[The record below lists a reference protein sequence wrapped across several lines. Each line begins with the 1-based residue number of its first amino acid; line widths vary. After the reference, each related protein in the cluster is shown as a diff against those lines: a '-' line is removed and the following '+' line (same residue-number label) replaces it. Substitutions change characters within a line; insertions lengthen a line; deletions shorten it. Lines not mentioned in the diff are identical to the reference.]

1 MAGSDSGLSATP
13 EKRTG
18 FSLKNFGRSLW
29 AEISTAGKTPAITQL
44 GLAPGQ
50 DNAGAAP
57 GATQPDATANIPGN
71 TVYTPLAGTVLTA
84 ETQTPFTPMDIE
96 DRAGLA
102 DAKREALQSAGA
114 PDRQGEPETR
124 TYKGAT
130 YVKGA
135 DREWHLQ
142 ETQTSE
148 VNKETPAIAWPMPAP
163 IADDTALS
171 ATELNAESQPAP
183 AKAAPA
189 QTRKPAPEAK
199 PAPRKAPAKAPAKPP
214 VEAAAK
220 PPAKAAAKVPA
231 KAPAP
236 KSAHAKGKPAPATNS
251 KAGKVSHAA
260 KPSKPAAKKP
270 APKPAKKR

>member
-1 MAGSDSGLSATP
+1 MLSVTFTPTDAVGYTTAQAAVSLTVTRTTPAIAWPEPAPIAYGAALSATELNAAASVP
-13 EKRTG
+13 GT
-18 FSLKNFGRSLW
+18 F
-29 AEISTAGKTPAITQL
+29 AYTPAA
-44 GLAPGQ
+44 GEVLA
-50 DNAGAAP
+50 
-57 GATQPDATANIPGN
+57 
-71 TVYTPLAGTVLTA
+71 AGTHMLSVT
-84 ETQTPFTPMDIE
+84 FTP
-96 DRAGLA
+96 A
-102 DAKREALQSAGA
+102 DAANNTTAQAAVSLTV
-114 PDRQGEPETR
+114 TR
-124 TYKGAT
+124 AM
-130 YVKGA
+130 
-135 DREWHLQ
+135 
-142 ETQTSE
+142 
-148 VNKETPAIAWPMPAP
+148 PAIAWPMPAP

-220 PPAKAAAKVPA
+220 PPAKAAAKAPAKAAAKPPAKTPAKPPVKTPAKVPA